1 MQQAVESY
9 EKQCARDKM
18 IIKFREERI
27 NKLEQNAPISKD
39 DQTKLI
45 TDLRKEIQ
53 MWKDSA
59 DHNA

>member
-1 MQQAVESY
+1 
-9 EKQCARDKM
+9 M

-27 NKLEQNAPISKD
+27 NKLESNAPITKD
-39 DQTKLI
+39 DQAKLI

-53 MWKDSA
+53 TWRDSA